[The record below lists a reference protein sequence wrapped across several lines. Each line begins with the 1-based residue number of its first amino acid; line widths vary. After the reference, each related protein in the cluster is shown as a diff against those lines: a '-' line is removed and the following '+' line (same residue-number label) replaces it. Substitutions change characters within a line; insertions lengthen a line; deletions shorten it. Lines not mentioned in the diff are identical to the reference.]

1 MPRYVLVID
10 PGTKTMAGS
19 AKGQPE
25 DWRRASYL
33 RDLDLPLKL
42 PTFYCREVGCTDE
55 GCAGCASPPAS
66 PASPPPLIRFG

>member
-66 PASPPPLIRFG
+66 PPPLIHFG